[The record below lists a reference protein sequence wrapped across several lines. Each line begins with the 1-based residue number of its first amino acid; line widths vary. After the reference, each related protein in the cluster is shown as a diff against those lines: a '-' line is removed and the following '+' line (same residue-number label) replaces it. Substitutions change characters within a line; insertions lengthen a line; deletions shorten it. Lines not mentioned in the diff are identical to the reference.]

1 MGGGKWKGVGG
12 VVSELDRATGCVR
25 PATPPT
31 SSASTHTVAHIAT
44 HLPGGGILIGSQD
57 GDNNNDNDDDDDDR
71 QSRNATRQDNVS
83 IPFGLKTEAYPCGS
97 GRHS

>member
-12 VVSELDRATGCVR
+12 VASELDRATGCVR

-57 GDNNNDNDDDDDDR
+57 GDNNNDNDDDDDR
-71 QSRNATRQDNVS
+71 RR
-83 IPFGLKTEAYPCGS
+83 GMRR
-97 GRHS
+97 GRTTSAFHLG